1 MKKVKKIIT
10 GFLTVFLF
18 MAMVL
23 PMTTVKASEEKEVA
37 EKRMYTVTFRAGNVA
52 SFDTDK
58 ITVSDGMEVTKNYIK
73 VKVAKGDTLALTVPD
88 WESDA
93 RLTSWFSNCLH
104 YEKEAAYGLKAF
116 SGVVGTAVE
125 RNTEYVLDYKRLIN
139 PVSYTVSFVDSQTK
153 EQIAAPQIIYGNA
166 EETITVLP
174 VTVSDYTPTESR
186 KTLKLEKGKE
196 NTATFEYCYTGT
208 VETITSTVTN
218 VVPGT
223 TRTETVVN
231 EVEETVIVPGTAQPS
246 GFTANVVNN
255 ASNTANNRANGG
267 GNALNTPAGNIANN
281 VADNSANNAA
291 DNAVNAPADENED
304 QTVDDGNVEIPEE
317 QTPLVDGDEND
328 GVVDIEESV
337 TPLANTAEDES
348 TVSGDVDG
356 KDADLAAQEIDAA
369 SVPVAVPVIGGIA
382 AVFVVGLIV
391 FLIYKNRKR
400 SK

>member
-10 GFLTVFLF
+10 GFLTVFIF
-18 MAMVL
+18 MALVL
-23 PMTTVKASEEKEVA
+23 PMTTVKASEEKEVV
-37 EKRMYTVTFRAGNVA
+37 EKRMYTVTFRAGNIA
-52 SFDTDK
+52 CFDIDK
-58 ITVSDGMEVTKNYIK
+58 ITVSEGMEVTKNYIK
-73 VKVAKGDTLALTVPD
+73 VKVAKGDTLDFTVPG

-116 SGVVGTAVE
+116 NGVVGTAVE
-125 RNTEYVLDYKRLIN
+125 RNTEYVLDYKRLID
-139 PVSYTVSFVDSQTK
+139 PVSYTVSFIDSQTK
-153 EQIAAPQIIYGNA
+153 EQIAAPQITYGNA
-166 EETITVLP
+166 EETITVIP
-174 VTVSDYTPTESR
+174 VTVPDYTPTESS
-186 KTLKLEKGKE
+186 KIIKLEKGKE
-196 NTATFEYCYTGT
+196 NTATFEYRYTGA

-231 EVEETVIVPGTAQPS
+231 EVEETVIVPGTSQPT

-255 ASNTANNRANGG
+255 ASNAVNAPV
-267 GNALNTPAGNIANN
+267 GNT
-281 VADNSANNAA
+281 ANNAA
-291 DNAVNAPADENED
+291 DNAVNAPADDNED
-304 QTVDDGNVEIPEE
+304 QNVDNGNVEIPEE

-328 GVVDIEESV
+328 GVVDIEESE
-337 TPLANTAEDES
+337 TPLSNTAEDES

-356 KDADLAAQEIDAA
+356 NDADLAAQEIDAA

-382 AVFVVGLIV
+382 AVFIAGLIA
-391 FLIYKNRKR
+391 FLVYKNRKR

>member
-10 GFLTVFLF
+10 GFLTVFIF
-18 MAMVL
+18 MALVL
-23 PMTTVKASEEKEVA
+23 PMTTVKASEEKEAV
-37 EKRMYTVTFRAGNVA
+37 EKRMYTVTFRAGNIA
-52 SFDTDK
+52 CFDIDK
-58 ITVSDGMEVTKNYIK
+58 ITVSEGMEVTKNYIK
-73 VKVAKGDTLALTVPD
+73 VKVAKGDTLAFTVPG

-104 YEKEAAYGLKAF
+104 YEKEAAYGLKDF
-116 SGVVGTAVE
+116 NDVVGTAVE
-125 RNTEYVLDYKRLIN
+125 RNTEYVLDYKRLID
-139 PVSYTVSFVDSQTK
+139 PVSYTVSFIDSQTK
-153 EQIAAPQIIYGNA
+153 EQIAAPQITYGNA
-166 EETITVLP
+166 GETITVIP
-174 VTVSDYTPTESR
+174 VTVPDYTPVESS
-186 KTLKLEKGKE
+186 KIIKLEKGKE
-196 NTATFEYCYTGT
+196 NTATFEYRYTGA

-231 EVEETVIVPGTAQPS
+231 EVEETVIVPGTSQPT

-255 ASNTANNRANGG
+255 ASNAVNAPV
-267 GNALNTPAGNIANN
+267 GNTANN
-281 VADNSANNAA
+281 VADNNANNAA
-291 DNAVNAPADENED
+291 DNAVNAPADDNED
-304 QTVDDGNVEIPEE
+304 QTVDDSNVEIPEE
-317 QTPLVDGDEND
+317 QTPLVDGDGND
-328 GVVDIEESV
+328 GVVDIEESE

-382 AVFVVGLIV
+382 AVFIAGLIA
-391 FLIYKNRKR
+391 FLVYKNRKR

>member
-52 SFDTDK
+52 CFDTDK

-73 VKVAKGDTLALTVPD
+73 VKVAKGDTLAFTVPG

-116 SGVVGTAVE
+116 NGVVGTAVE
-125 RNTEYVLDYKRLIN
+125 RNTEYVLDYKRLID
-139 PVSYTVSFVDSQTK
+139 PVSYTVSFIDSQTK
-153 EQIAAPQIIYGNA
+153 EQIATPQIIYGNA
-166 EETITVLP
+166 EETITVIP
-174 VTVSDYTPTESR
+174 VTVSDYTPTESS
-186 KTLKLEKGKE
+186 KIIKLEKGKE
-196 NTATFEYCYTGT
+196 NTATFEYRYTGA

-231 EVEETVIVPGTAQPS
+231 EVEETVIVPGTSQPT

-255 ASNTANNRANGG
+255 ASNAVNAPV
-267 GNALNTPAGNIANN
+267 GNTANN
-281 VADNSANNAA
+281 VADNNANNAA
-291 DNAVNAPADENED
+291 DNAVNAPADDNED
-304 QTVDDGNVEIPEE
+304 QTVDDSNVEIPEE
-317 QTPLVDGDEND
+317 QTPLVDGDGND
-328 GVVDIEESV
+328 GVVDIEESE
-337 TPLANTAEDES
+337 TPLANTAEDEN

-356 KDADLAAQEIDAA
+356 NDADLAAQKIDAA

-382 AVFVVGLIV
+382 AVFIAGLIA
-391 FLIYKNRKR
+391 FLVYKNRKR

>member
-10 GFLTVFLF
+10 GFLMVFIF

-73 VKVAKGDTLALTVPD
+73 VKVAKGDTLAFTVPG

-93 RLTSWFSNCLH
+93 GLTSWFSNCLH

-139 PVSYTVSFVDSQTK
+139 PVSYTVSFIDSQTK
-153 EQIAAPQIIYGNA
+153 EQIATPQIIYGNA
-166 EETITVLP
+166 EETIMVTP
-174 VTVSDYTPTESR
+174 VTVSDHTPTESS
-186 KTLKLEKGKE
+186 KIIKLEKGKE
-196 NTATFEYCYTGT
+196 NTATFEYRYTGA

-223 TRTETVVN
+223 TRTETVVS
-231 EVEETVIVPGTAQPS
+231 EVEETVIIPGAAQPS
-246 GFTANVVNN
+246 GVTANVVNN
-255 ASNTANNRANGG
+255 ASNAVNAPV
-267 GNALNTPAGNIANN
+267 GNTANN
-281 VADNSANNAA
+281 VADNNANNAA
-291 DNAVNAPADENED
+291 DNAVNAPADDNED
-304 QTVDDGNVEIPEE
+304 QTVDDSNVEIPEE
-317 QTPLVDGDEND
+317 QTPLVDGDGND
-328 GVVDIEESV
+328 GVVDIEESE
-337 TPLANTAEDES
+337 TPLANTAEDAS
-348 TVSGDVDG
+348 TASGDVNG
-356 KDADLAAQEIDAA
+356 NDADLAAQEIDAA
-369 SVPVAVPVIGGIA
+369 SVPVAVPVIGGIT
-382 AVFVVGLIV
+382 AVFVVGLIA
-391 FLIYKNRKR
+391 FLVYKNRKR

>member
-10 GFLTVFLF
+10 GFLTVFIF
-18 MAMVL
+18 MALVL

-73 VKVAKGDTLALTVPD
+73 VKVAKGDTLAFTVPD

-116 SGVVGTAVE
+116 NGVVGTAVE
-125 RNTEYVLDYKRLIN
+125 RNTEYVLDYKRLID
-139 PVSYTVSFVDSQTK
+139 PVSYTVSFIDSQTK
-153 EQIAAPQIIYGNA
+153 EQIATPQIIYGNA
-166 EETITVLP
+166 EETITVIP
-174 VTVSDYTPTESR
+174 VTVSDYTPTESS
-186 KTLKLEKGKE
+186 KIIKLEKGKE
-196 NTATFEYCYTGT
+196 NTATFEYRYTGA

-231 EVEETVIVPGTAQPS
+231 EVEETVIVPGTSQPT

-255 ASNTANNRANGG
+255 ASNAVNAPV
-267 GNALNTPAGNIANN
+267 GNTANN
-281 VADNSANNAA
+281 VADNNTNNAA
-291 DNAVNAPADENED
+291 DNAVNAPADDNEE
-304 QTVDDGNVEIPEE
+304 QTVDDSNVEIPEE
-317 QTPLVDGDEND
+317 QTPLVDGDGND
-328 GVVDIEESV
+328 GVVDIEESE
-337 TPLANTAEDES
+337 TPLSNTAENES
-348 TVSGDVDG
+348 SSSGDVDG

-382 AVFVVGLIV
+382 AVFIAGLIA
-391 FLIYKNRKR
+391 FLVYKNRKR

>member
-37 EKRMYTVTFRAGNVA
+37 EKRMYTVTFRAGNIA
-52 SFDTDK
+52 CFDTDK

-73 VKVAKGDTLALTVPD
+73 VKVAKGDTLAFTVPG

-116 SGVVGTAVE
+116 NGVVGTAVE
-125 RNTEYVLDYKRLIN
+125 RNTEYVLDYKRLID
-139 PVSYTVSFVDSQTK
+139 PVSYAVSFIDSQTK
-153 EQIAAPQIIYGNA
+153 EQIATPQIIYGNA
-166 EETITVLP
+166 EETITVIP
-174 VTVSDYTPTESR
+174 VTVSDYTPTESS
-186 KTLKLEKGKE
+186 KIIKLEKGKE
-196 NTATFEYCYTGT
+196 NTATFEYRYTGA

-231 EVEETVIVPGTAQPS
+231 EVEETVIVPGTSQPT

-255 ASNTANNRANGG
+255 ASNAVNAPV
-267 GNALNTPAGNIANN
+267 GNTANN
-281 VADNSANNAA
+281 VADNNANNAA
-291 DNAVNAPADENED
+291 DNAVNAPADDNED
-304 QTVDDGNVEIPEE
+304 QTVDDSNVEIAEE
-317 QTPLVDGDEND
+317 QTPLVDGDGND
-328 GVVDIEESV
+328 GVVDIEESE
-337 TPLANTAEDES
+337 TPLANTAEDAS
-348 TVSGDVDG
+348 TASGDVNG
-356 KDADLAAQEIDAA
+356 NDADLAAQEIDAA
-369 SVPVAVPVIGGIA
+369 SVPVAVPVIGGIT

-391 FLIYKNRKR
+391 FLIYKNRKK

>member
-1 MKKVKKIIT
+1 MKKVKKRIT
-10 GFLTVFLF
+10 GFLTVFIF
-18 MAMVL
+18 MAVVL
-23 PMTTVKASEEKEVA
+23 PMRTVKASEEKEVA

-58 ITVSDGMEVTKNYIK
+58 ITVSEGMEVTKNYIK
-73 VKVAKGDTLALTVPD
+73 VKVAKGDTLDFTVPG

-93 RLTSWFSNCLH
+93 RMTSWFSNCLH

-116 SGVVGTAVE
+116 NGVVGTAVE
-125 RNTEYVLDYKRLIN
+125 RNTEYVLDYKRLID
-139 PVSYTVSFVDSQTK
+139 PVSYTVSFIDSQTK
-153 EQIAAPQIIYGNA
+153 EQIATPQIIYGNA
-166 EETITVLP
+166 EEIIMVTP
-174 VTVSDYTPTESR
+174 VTVSDYTPTESS
-186 KTLKLEKGKE
+186 KTIKLEKGKG
-196 NTATFEYCYTGT
+196 NTATFEYRYTGA

-231 EVEETVIVPGTAQPS
+231 EVEETVIVPGTSQPT

-255 ASNTANNRANGG
+255 ASNAVNAPV
-267 GNALNTPAGNIANN
+267 GNTANN
-281 VADNSANNAA
+281 VADNNANNAA
-291 DNAVNAPADENED
+291 DNAVNAPADDNED
-304 QTVDDGNVEIPEE
+304 QTVDDSNVEIPEE
-317 QTPLVDGDEND
+317 QTPLVDGDGND
-328 GVVDIEESV
+328 GVVDIEESE

-369 SVPVAVPVIGGIA
+369 SVPVAVPVIVGIA
-382 AVFVVGLIV
+382 AVFIAGLIA
-391 FLIYKNRKR
+391 FLVYKNRKR

>member
-73 VKVAKGDTLALTVPD
+73 VKVAKGDTLAFTVPG

-116 SGVVGTAVE
+116 NGVVGTAVE
-125 RNTEYVLDYKRLIN
+125 RNTEYVLDYKRLID
-139 PVSYTVSFVDSQTK
+139 PVSYTVSFIDSQTK
-153 EQIAAPQIIYGNA
+153 EQIATPQIIYGNA
-166 EETITVLP
+166 EETITVIP
-174 VTVSDYTPTESR
+174 VTVSDYTPTESS
-186 KTLKLEKGKE
+186 KIIKLEKGKE
-196 NTATFEYCYTGT
+196 NTATFEYRYTGA

-231 EVEETVIVPGTAQPS
+231 EVEETVIVPGTSQPT

-255 ASNTANNRANGG
+255 ASNAVNAPV
-267 GNALNTPAGNIANN
+267 GNTANN
-281 VADNSANNAA
+281 VADNNANNAA
-291 DNAVNAPADENED
+291 DNAVNAPADDNEE
-304 QTVDDGNVEIPEE
+304 QTVDDSNVEIPEE
-317 QTPLVDGDEND
+317 QTPLVDGDGND
-328 GVVDIEESV
+328 GVVDIEESE
-337 TPLANTAEDES
+337 TPLSNTAENES
-348 TVSGDVDG
+348 SSSGDVDG

-382 AVFVVGLIV
+382 AVFIAGLIA
-391 FLIYKNRKR
+391 FLVYKNRKR

>member
-37 EKRMYTVTFRAGNVA
+37 EKRMYTVTFRAGNIA
-52 SFDTDK
+52 CFDTDK

-73 VKVAKGDTLALTVPD
+73 VKVAKGDTLAFTVPD

-116 SGVVGTAVE
+116 NGVVGTAVE

-139 PVSYTVSFVDSQTK
+139 PVSYTVSFIDSQTK
-153 EQIAAPQIIYGNA
+153 EQIATPQIIYGNA
-166 EETITVLP
+166 EETITVIP
-174 VTVSDYTPTESR
+174 VTVSDYTPTESS

-196 NTATFEYCYTGT
+196 NAATFEYHYTGA

-218 VVPGT
+218 VVLGT

-231 EVEETVIVPGTAQPS
+231 EVEETVIVPGTSQPT

-255 ASNTANNRANGG
+255 ASNAVNAPV
-267 GNALNTPAGNIANN
+267 GNTANN
-281 VADNSANNAA
+281 VADNNANNAA
-291 DNAVNAPADENED
+291 DNAVNAPADDNED
-304 QTVDDGNVEIPEE
+304 QTVDDSNVEITEE
-317 QTPLVDGDEND
+317 QTPLVDGDGND
-328 GVVDIEESV
+328 GVVDIEESE
-337 TPLANTAEDES
+337 TPLANTEEDAS
-348 TVSGDVDG
+348 TASGDVDG
-356 KDADLAAQEIDAA
+356 NDADLAAQEIDAA
-369 SVPVAVPVIGGIA
+369 SVPVAVPVIGGIT

-391 FLIYKNRKR
+391 FLIYKNRKQ

>member
-10 GFLTVFLF
+10 GFLTVFIF
-18 MAMVL
+18 MALVL
-23 PMTTVKASEEKEVA
+23 PMTTVKASEEKEVV
-37 EKRMYTVTFRAGNVA
+37 EKRMYTVTFRAGNIA
-52 SFDTDK
+52 CFDIDK
-58 ITVSDGMEVTKNYIK
+58 ITVSEGMEVTKNYIK
-73 VKVAKGDTLALTVPD
+73 VKVAKGDTLAFTVPG

-125 RNTEYVLDYKRLIN
+125 RNTEYVLDYKRLID
-139 PVSYTVSFVDSQTK
+139 PVSYTVSFIDSQTK

-166 EETITVLP
+166 EETIMVTP
-174 VTVSDYTPTESR
+174 VTVSDYTPTESS
-186 KTLKLEKGKE
+186 KIIKLEKGKE
-196 NTATFEYCYTGT
+196 NTATFEYRYTGA

-223 TRTETVVN
+223 TRTETVVS
-231 EVEETVIVPGTAQPS
+231 EVEETVIVPGAAQPS
-246 GFTANVVNN
+246 GVTANVVNN
-255 ASNTANNRANGG
+255 ASNTADNRANVG
-267 GNALNTPAGNIANN
+267 GNAVNTPA
-281 VADNSANNAA
+281 
-291 DNAVNAPADENED
+291 
-304 QTVDDGNVEIPEE
+304 DDGNVEIPEE

-328 GVVDIEESV
+328 GVVDIEESE
-337 TPLANTAEDES
+337 TPLSNTAEDES

-356 KDADLAAQEIDAA
+356 NDADLAAQEIDAA

-382 AVFVVGLIV
+382 AVFIAGLIA
-391 FLIYKNRKR
+391 FLVYKNRKR

>member
-10 GFLTVFLF
+10 GFLTVFIF
-18 MAMVL
+18 MALVL
-23 PMTTVKASEEKEVA
+23 PMTTVKASEEKEAVG
-37 EKRMYTVTFRAGNVA
+37 KRMYTVTFRAGNIA
-52 SFDTDK
+52 CFDIDK
-58 ITVSDGMEVTKNYIK
+58 ITVSEGMEVTKNYIK
-73 VKVAKGDTLALTVPD
+73 VKVAKGDTLAFTVPG

-104 YEKEAAYGLKAF
+104 YEKEAAYGLKDF
-116 SGVVGTAVE
+116 NGVVGTAVE
-125 RNTEYVLDYKRLIN
+125 RNTEYVLDYKRLID
-139 PVSYTVSFVDSQTK
+139 PVSYTVSFIDSQTK
-153 EQIAAPQIIYGNA
+153 EQIAAPQITYGNA
-166 EETITVLP
+166 EETITVIP
-174 VTVSDYTPTESR
+174 VTVPDYTPTESS
-186 KTLKLEKGKE
+186 KIIKLEKGKE
-196 NTATFEYCYTGT
+196 NTATFEYRYTGA

-231 EVEETVIVPGTAQPS
+231 EVEETVIVPGTSQPT

-255 ASNTANNRANGG
+255 ASNAVNAPV
-267 GNALNTPAGNIANN
+267 GNTANN
-281 VADNSANNAA
+281 VADNNANNAA
-291 DNAVNAPADENED
+291 DNAVNAPADDNED
-304 QTVDDGNVEIPEE
+304 QTVDDSNVEIPEE
-317 QTPLVDGDEND
+317 QTPLVDGDGND
-328 GVVDIEESV
+328 GVVDIEESE

-382 AVFVVGLIV
+382 AVFIAGLIA
-391 FLIYKNRKR
+391 FLVYKNRKR

>member
-10 GFLTVFLF
+10 GFLMVFIF

-23 PMTTVKASEEKEVA
+23 PMTTVKASEEKEAV

-73 VKVAKGDTLALTVPD
+73 VKVAKGDTLAFTVPG

-104 YEKEAAYGLKAF
+104 YEKEAAYGLKDF
-116 SGVVGTAVE
+116 NGVVGTAVE
-125 RNTEYVLDYKRLIN
+125 RNTEYVLDYKRLID
-139 PVSYTVSFVDSQTK
+139 PVSYTVSFIDSQTK
-153 EQIAAPQIIYGNA
+153 EQIAAPQITYGNA
-166 EETITVLP
+166 EETITVIP
-174 VTVSDYTPTESR
+174 VTVPDYTPTESS
-186 KTLKLEKGKE
+186 KIIKLEKGKE
-196 NTATFEYCYTGT
+196 NTATFEYRYTGA

-231 EVEETVIVPGTAQPS
+231 EVEETVIVPGTSQPT

-255 ASNTANNRANGG
+255 ASNAVNAPV
-267 GNALNTPAGNIANN
+267 GNTANN
-281 VADNSANNAA
+281 VADNNANNAS
-291 DNAVNAPADENED
+291 NAVNAPADDNED
-304 QTVDDGNVEIPEE
+304 QTVDDSNVEIPEE
-317 QTPLVDGDEND
+317 QTPLVDGDGND
-328 GVVDIEESV
+328 GVVAIEESE
-337 TPLANTAEDES
+337 TPLANTAEDAS
-348 TVSGDVDG
+348 TASGDVNG

-369 SVPVAVPVIGGIA
+369 SVPVAVPVIGGIT

-391 FLIYKNRKR
+391 FLIYKNRKK

>member
-10 GFLTVFLF
+10 GFLMVFIF

-23 PMTTVKASEEKEVA
+23 PMTTVKASEEKEAV

-73 VKVAKGDTLALTVPD
+73 VKVAKGDTLAFTVPG

-93 RLTSWFSNCLH
+93 GLTSWFSNCLH
-104 YEKEAAYGLKAF
+104 YEKEAAYGLKDF
-116 SGVVGTAVE
+116 NGVVGTAVE

-139 PVSYTVSFVDSQTK
+139 PVSYTVSFIDSQTK
-153 EQIAAPQIIYGNA
+153 EQIAAPQITYGNA
-166 EETITVLP
+166 EETITVIP
-174 VTVSDYTPTESR
+174 VTVPDYTPTESS
-186 KTLKLEKGKE
+186 KIIKLEKGKE
-196 NTATFEYCYTGT
+196 NTATFEYRYTGA

-231 EVEETVIVPGTAQPS
+231 EVEETVIVPGTSQPT

-255 ASNTANNRANGG
+255 ASNAVNAPV
-267 GNALNTPAGNIANN
+267 GNTANN
-281 VADNSANNAA
+281 VADNNANNAA
-291 DNAVNAPADENED
+291 DNAVNAPADDNED
-304 QTVDDGNVEIPEE
+304 QTVDDSNVEIPEE
-317 QTPLVDGDEND
+317 QTPLVDGDGND
-328 GVVDIEESV
+328 GVVDIEESE
-337 TPLANTAEDES
+337 TPLANTAEDAS
-348 TVSGDVDG
+348 TASGDVNG

-369 SVPVAVPVIGGIA
+369 SVPVAVPVIGGIT

-391 FLIYKNRKR
+391 FLIYKNRKK

>member
-10 GFLTVFLF
+10 GFLTVFIF
-18 MAMVL
+18 MALVL

-73 VKVAKGDTLALTVPD
+73 VKVAKGDTLAFTVPG

-93 RLTSWFSNCLH
+93 GLTSWFSNCLH

-139 PVSYTVSFVDSQTK
+139 PVSYTVSFIDSQTK
-153 EQIAAPQIIYGNA
+153 EQIATPQIIYGNA
-166 EETITVLP
+166 EETIMVTP
-174 VTVSDYTPTESR
+174 VTVSDHTPTESS
-186 KTLKLEKGKE
+186 KIIKLEKGKE
-196 NTATFEYCYTGT
+196 NTATFEYRYTGA

-223 TRTETVVN
+223 TRTETVVS
-231 EVEETVIVPGTAQPS
+231 EVEETVIIPGAAQPS
-246 GFTANVVNN
+246 GVTANVVNN
-255 ASNTANNRANGG
+255 ASNAVNAPV
-267 GNALNTPAGNIANN
+267 GNTANN
-281 VADNSANNAA
+281 VADNNANNAA
-291 DNAVNAPADENED
+291 DNAVNAPADDNED
-304 QTVDDGNVEIPEE
+304 QTVDDSNVEIPEE
-317 QTPLVDGDEND
+317 QTPLVDGDGND
-328 GVVDIEESV
+328 GVVDIEESE
-337 TPLANTAEDES
+337 TPLANTAEDAS
-348 TVSGDVDG
+348 TASGDVNG
-356 KDADLAAQEIDAA
+356 NDADLAAQEIDAA
-369 SVPVAVPVIGGIA
+369 SVPVAVPVIGGIT

-391 FLIYKNRKR
+391 FLVYKNRKR

>member
-10 GFLTVFLF
+10 GFLMVFIF
-18 MAMVL
+18 MALVL

-37 EKRMYTVTFRAGNVA
+37 GKRMYTVTFRAGNVA

-73 VKVAKGDTLALTVPD
+73 VKVAKGDTLAFTVPG

-93 RLTSWFSNCLH
+93 GLTSWFSNCLH

-125 RNTEYVLDYKRLIN
+125 RNTEYVLDYKRLID
-139 PVSYTVSFVDSQTK
+139 PVSYTVSFIDSQTK
-153 EQIAAPQIIYGNA
+153 EQIATPQIIYGNA
-166 EETITVLP
+166 EETIMVTP
-174 VTVSDYTPTESR
+174 VTVSDYTPTESS
-186 KTLKLEKGKE
+186 KIIKLEKGKE
-196 NTATFEYCYTGT
+196 NTATFEYRYTGA

-223 TRTETVVN
+223 TRTETVVS
-231 EVEETVIVPGTAQPS
+231 EVEEMVIIPGTSQPT

-255 ASNTANNRANGG
+255 ASNAVNAPV
-267 GNALNTPAGNIANN
+267 GNTANN
-281 VADNSANNAA
+281 VADNNANNAA
-291 DNAVNAPADENED
+291 DNAVNAPADDNED
-304 QTVDDGNVEIPEE
+304 QTVDDSNVEIPEE
-317 QTPLVDGDEND
+317 QTPLVDGDGND
-328 GVVDIEESV
+328 GVVAIEESE
-337 TPLANTAEDES
+337 TPLANTAEDAS
-348 TVSGDVDG
+348 TASGDVNG

-369 SVPVAVPVIGGIA
+369 SVPVAVPVIGGIT

-391 FLIYKNRKR
+391 FLIYKNRKK

>member
-1 MKKVKKIIT
+1 MKTVKKIIT
-10 GFLTVFLF
+10 GFLTVVIF
-18 MAMVL
+18 MAFVL
-23 PMTTVKASEEKEVA
+23 PMTTVKASEEKEAV

-73 VKVAKGDTLALTVPD
+73 VKVAKGDTLAFTVPG

-125 RNTEYVLDYKRLIN
+125 RNTEYVLDYKRLID
-139 PVSYTVSFVDSQTK
+139 PVSYTVSFIDSQTK

-166 EETITVLP
+166 EETIMVTP
-174 VTVSDYTPTESR
+174 VTVSDYTPTESS
-186 KTLKLEKGKE
+186 KIIKLEKGKE
-196 NTATFEYCYTGT
+196 NTATFEYRYTGA

-223 TRTETVVN
+223 TRTETVVS
-231 EVEETVIVPGTAQPS
+231 EVEETVIVPGTSQPT

-255 ASNTANNRANGG
+255 ASNAVNAPV
-267 GNALNTPAGNIANN
+267 GNTANN
-281 VADNSANNAA
+281 VADNNANNAA
-291 DNAVNAPADENED
+291 DNAVNAPADDNED
-304 QTVDDGNVEIPEE
+304 QTVDDSNVEIPEE

-328 GVVDIEESV
+328 GVVDIEESE
-337 TPLANTAEDES
+337 TPLSNTAEDES

-356 KDADLAAQEIDAA
+356 NDADLAAQEIDAA

-382 AVFVVGLIV
+382 AVFIGGLIA
-391 FLIYKNRKR
+391 FLVYKNRKR

>member
-10 GFLTVFLF
+10 GFLMVFIF

-52 SFDTDK
+52 SIDTDK

-73 VKVAKGDTLALTVPD
+73 VKVAKGDTLAFTVPG

-93 RLTSWFSNCLH
+93 GLTSWFSNCLH
-104 YEKEAAYGLKAF
+104 YEKEAVYGLKAF
-116 SGVVGTAVE
+116 SGIVGTAVE
-125 RNTEYVLDYKRLIN
+125 RNTEYVLDYKRLID
-139 PVSYTVSFVDSQTK
+139 PVSYTVSFIDSKTK
-153 EQIAAPQIIYGNA
+153 EQIATPQIIYGNA
-166 EETITVLP
+166 EETIMVTP
-174 VTVSDYTPTESR
+174 VTVSDYTPTESS
-186 KTLKLEKGKE
+186 KTLKLEKGKA
-196 NTATFEYCYTGT
+196 NTATFEYRYIGS

-231 EVEETVIVPGTAQPS
+231 EVEETVIVPGTARQT

-255 ASNTANNRANGG
+255 ASNAVNAPV
-267 GNALNTPAGNIANN
+267 GNTANN
-281 VADNSANNAA
+281 VADNNANNAA
-291 DNAVNAPADENED
+291 DNAVNAPADDNED
-304 QTVDDGNVEIPEE
+304 QTVDDSNVEIPEE
-317 QTPLVDGDEND
+317 QTPLVDGDGND
-328 GVVDIEESV
+328 GVVDIEESE
-337 TPLANTAEDES
+337 TPLANTAEDEN

-356 KDADLAAQEIDAA
+356 NDADLAAQEKDAA

-382 AVFVVGLIV
+382 AVFIAGLIA
-391 FLIYKNRKR
+391 FLVYKNRKR

>member
-37 EKRMYTVTFRAGNVA
+37 EKRMYTVTFRAGNIA
-52 SFDTDK
+52 CFDTDK

-73 VKVAKGDTLALTVPD
+73 VKVAKGDTLAFTVPG

-116 SGVVGTAVE
+116 NGVVGTAVE
-125 RNTEYVLDYKRLIN
+125 RNTEYVLDYKRLID
-139 PVSYTVSFVDSQTK
+139 PVSYPVSFIDSQTK
-153 EQIAAPQIIYGNA
+153 EQIATPQIIYGNA
-166 EETITVLP
+166 EETITVIP
-174 VTVSDYTPTESR
+174 VIVSDYTPTESS
-186 KTLKLEKGKE
+186 KIIKLEKGKE
-196 NTATFEYCYTGT
+196 NTATFEYRYTGA

-218 VVPGT
+218 VVPGI

-231 EVEETVIVPGTAQPS
+231 EVEEPVIVPGTSQPT

-255 ASNTANNRANGG
+255 VSNAVNAPV
-267 GNALNTPAGNIANN
+267 GNTANN
-281 VADNSANNAA
+281 VADNNANNAA
-291 DNAVNAPADENED
+291 DNAVNAPADDNED
-304 QTVDDGNVEIPEE
+304 QTVDDSNVEIPEE
-317 QTPLVDGDEND
+317 QTPLVDGDGND
-328 GVVDIEESV
+328 GVVDIEESE
-337 TPLANTAEDES
+337 TPLANTAEDEN

-356 KDADLAAQEIDAA
+356 NDADLAAQEIDAA

-382 AVFVVGLIV
+382 AVFIAGLIV

>member
-10 GFLTVFLF
+10 GFLTVFIF
-18 MAMVL
+18 MALVL
-23 PMTTVKASEEKEVA
+23 PMTTVKASEEKEVV
-37 EKRMYTVTFRAGNVA
+37 EKRMYTVTFRAGNIA
-52 SFDTDK
+52 CFDIDK
-58 ITVSDGMEVTKNYIK
+58 ITVSEGMEVTKNYIK
-73 VKVAKGDTLALTVPD
+73 VKVAKGDTLAFTVPG

-116 SGVVGTAVE
+116 NGVVGTAVE
-125 RNTEYVLDYKRLIN
+125 RNTEYVLDYKRLID
-139 PVSYTVSFVDSQTK
+139 PVSYTVSFIDSQTK
-153 EQIAAPQIIYGNA
+153 EQIAAPQITYGNA
-166 EETITVLP
+166 EETITVIP
-174 VTVSDYTPTESR
+174 VTVPDYTPVESS
-186 KTLKLEKGKE
+186 KIIKLEKGKE
-196 NTATFEYCYTGT
+196 NTATFEYRYTGA

-231 EVEETVIVPGTAQPS
+231 EVEETVIVPGTSQPT

-255 ASNTANNRANGG
+255 ASNAVNAPV
-267 GNALNTPAGNIANN
+267 GNTANN
-281 VADNSANNAA
+281 VADNNANNAA
-291 DNAVNAPADENED
+291 DNAVNAPADDNED
-304 QTVDDGNVEIPEE
+304 QTVDDSNVEIPEE
-317 QTPLVDGDEND
+317 QTPLVDG
-328 GVVDIEESV
+328 VVDIEESE

-382 AVFVVGLIV
+382 AVFIAGLIA
-391 FLIYKNRKR
+391 FLVYKNRKR

>member
-10 GFLTVFLF
+10 GFLMVFIF

-23 PMTTVKASEEKEVA
+23 PMTTVKASEEKEAV

-52 SFDTDK
+52 SFDIDK

-73 VKVAKGDTLALTVPD
+73 VKVAKGDTLAFTVPG

-93 RLTSWFSNCLH
+93 GLTSWFSNCLH

-125 RNTEYVLDYKRLIN
+125 RNTEYVLDYKRLID
-139 PVSYTVSFVDSQTK
+139 PVSYTVSFIDSQTK
-153 EQIAAPQIIYGNA
+153 EQIAAPQINYGNA
-166 EETITVLP
+166 EETITVIP
-174 VTVSDYTPTESR
+174 VTVPDYTPVESS
-186 KTLKLEKGKE
+186 KIIKLEKGKE
-196 NTATFEYCYTGT
+196 NTATFEYRYTGA

-231 EVEETVIVPGTAQPS
+231 EVEETVIVPGTSQPT

-255 ASNTANNRANGG
+255 ASNAVNAPV
-267 GNALNTPAGNIANN
+267 GNTANN
-281 VADNSANNAA
+281 VADNNANNAA
-291 DNAVNAPADENED
+291 DNAVNAPADDNED
-304 QTVDDGNVEIPEE
+304 QNVDNGNVEIPEE

-328 GVVDIEESV
+328 GVVDIEESE
-337 TPLANTAEDES
+337 TPLSNTAEDES

-356 KDADLAAQEIDAA
+356 NDADLAAQEIDAA

-382 AVFVVGLIV
+382 AVFIAGLIA
-391 FLIYKNRKR
+391 FLVYKNRKR

>member
-10 GFLTVFLF
+10 GFLMVFIF

-23 PMTTVKASEEKEVA
+23 PMTTVKASEEKEAV

-52 SFDTDK
+52 SFDIDK

-73 VKVAKGDTLALTVPD
+73 VKVAKGDTLAFTVPG

-116 SGVVGTAVE
+116 NGVVGTAVE
-125 RNTEYVLDYKRLIN
+125 RNTEYVLDYKRLID
-139 PVSYTVSFVDSQTK
+139 PVSYTVSFIDSQTK
-153 EQIAAPQIIYGNA
+153 EQIAAPQITYGNA
-166 EETITVLP
+166 EETITVIP
-174 VTVSDYTPTESR
+174 VTVPDYTPVESS
-186 KTLKLEKGKE
+186 KIIKLEKGKE
-196 NTATFEYCYTGT
+196 NTATFEYRYTGA

-231 EVEETVIVPGTAQPS
+231 EVEETVIVPGTSQPT

-255 ASNTANNRANGG
+255 ASNAVNAPV
-267 GNALNTPAGNIANN
+267 GNTANN
-281 VADNSANNAA
+281 VADNNANNAA
-291 DNAVNAPADENED
+291 DNAVNAPADDNED
-304 QTVDDGNVEIPEE
+304 QTVDDSNVEIPEE
-317 QTPLVDGDEND
+317 QTPLVDGDGND
-328 GVVDIEESV
+328 GVVAIEESE
-337 TPLANTAEDES
+337 TPLANTAEDAS
-348 TVSGDVDG
+348 TASGDVNG

-369 SVPVAVPVIGGIA
+369 SVPVAVPVIGGIT

-391 FLIYKNRKR
+391 FLIYKNRKK